1 MDMPIR
7 RSTDLRQ
14 DFLNRVAARQRDVL
28 RKLASGD
35 WIESSIEP
43 PIVPPP
49 ERTPPTAAPAD
60 RSAQRAAASRSIAF
74 EARNAGEDALD
85 AEHAAALASTTRDRI
100 LEGRMQQGVQ
110 LDDGARARV
119 MDVLGE

>member
-49 ERTPPTAAPAD
+49 ERTPPAAAAGD
-60 RSAQRAAASRSIAF
+60 RSAKKATADQAAAA
-74 EARNAGEDALD
+74 EARDAEEDALD
-85 AEHAAALASTTRDRI
+85 AEHADALASTTRDRI
-100 LEGRMQQGVQ
+100 LDGLMLQGVR
-110 LDDGARARV
+110 LDDDARTRV
-119 MDVLGE
+119 MNLLGD